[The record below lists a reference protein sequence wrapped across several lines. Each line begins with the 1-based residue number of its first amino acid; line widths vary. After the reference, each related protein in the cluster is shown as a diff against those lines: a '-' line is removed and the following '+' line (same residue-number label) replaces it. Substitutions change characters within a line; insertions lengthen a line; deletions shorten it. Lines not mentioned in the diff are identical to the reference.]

1 MHSQKAFYP
10 TIPEHRNGLDKESG
24 TYTIKIQGSNIKVKL
39 RALIAGSSQGGALS
53 STLTLFTDTNPELLP
68 ASDMRKWTL
77 LKTLHQSSISSNIE
91 SLIYVELDHI
101 LDLEEA
107 SEMSMTLKATCMT
120 LYLYHLEII
129 PVDECN

>member
-1 MHSQKAFYP
+1 MHSEQAYYP
-10 TIPEHRNGLDKESG
+10 TTPERKNGLSKESG

-53 STLTLFTDTNPELLP
+53 STLTLSTSTNSELLP

-77 LKTLHQSSISSNIE
+77 LKTLCDAGKGNNIR
-91 SLIYVELDHI
+91 SLIYVELDDT
-101 LDLEEA
+101 LDLGEA
-107 SEMSMTLKATCMT
+107 SEMSMTLKANWMT

-129 PVDECN
+129 PVDE